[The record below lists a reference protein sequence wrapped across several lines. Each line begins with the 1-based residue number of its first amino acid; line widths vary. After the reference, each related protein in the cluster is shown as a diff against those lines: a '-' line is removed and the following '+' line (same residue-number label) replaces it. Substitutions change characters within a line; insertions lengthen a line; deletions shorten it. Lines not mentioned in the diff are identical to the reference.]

1 MVVYLRKNSLDEYA
15 QLPRRQRMINIAVL
29 EDDLYLQQR
38 FKRILKGW
46 DYVQQ
51 VFTCSDN
58 AEFLAC
64 LNDHHIDILLAD
76 LDLPDGRGNQSIKI
90 FSTTVDTAIT
100 IVISSS
106 MDSAVILQAIA
117 DGAVGYVHK
126 SDDSSEIITVIK
138 TAMAGDSP
146 ISPSIANQIV
156 VNIQNNYND
165 APLAGLLRN
174 RAGHKPEGQ
183 AEPKQN
189 AKILSPRELEVLNLI
204 SRGLSYS
211 EVASTLSISQT
222 TVPVHIRNIYRKL
235 QSKNRSEAVFE
246 ARNLGLLN

>member
-1 MVVYLRKNSLDEYA
+1 
-15 QLPRRQRMINIAVL
+15 MINIAVL

-38 FKRILKGW
+38 FVRIFKDW

-64 LNDHHIDILLAD
+64 LDSHHIDILLAD
-76 LDLPDGRGNQSIKI
+76 LDLPDGRGNQSIKA
-90 FSTTVDTAIT
+90 FSTTAATAIT

-117 DGAVGYVHK
+117 DGAVGYIHK
-126 SDDSSEIITVIK
+126 GDESSEIITVIK
-138 TAMAGDSP
+138 TALAGDSP
-146 ISPSIANQIV
+146 ISQSIANKIV
-156 VNIQNNYND
+156 ATLQNNEND
-165 APLAGLLRN
+165 IPHSAISLN
-174 RAGHKPEGQ
+174 RTGRQPEDHGDANQ
-183 AEPKQN
+183 K

>member
-1 MVVYLRKNSLDEYA
+1 
-15 QLPRRQRMINIAVL
+15 MINIAVL

-38 FKRILKGW
+38 FVRIFKDW

-64 LNDHHIDILLAD
+64 LDSHHIDILLAD
-76 LDLPDGRGNQSIKI
+76 LDLPDGRGNQSIKA
-90 FSTTVDTAIT
+90 FSTTAATAIT

-117 DGAVGYVHK
+117 DGAVGYIHK
-126 SDDSSEIITVIK
+126 GDESSEIITVIK
-138 TAMAGDSP
+138 TALAGDSP
-146 ISPSIANQIV
+146 ISPSIANKIV
-156 VNIQNNYND
+156 ATLQNNEND
-165 APLAGLLRN
+165 IPHSAISLN
-174 RAGHKPEGQ
+174 RTGRQPEDHGDANQ
-183 AEPKQN
+183 KAE
-189 AKILSPRELEVLNLI
+189 ILSPRELEVLNLI

>member
-1 MVVYLRKNSLDEYA
+1 
-15 QLPRRQRMINIAVL
+15 MINIAVL

-38 FKRILKGW
+38 FVRIFKDW

-64 LNDHHIDILLAD
+64 LDSHHIDILLAD
-76 LDLPDGRGNQSIKI
+76 LDLPDGRGNQSIKA
-90 FSTTVDTAIT
+90 FSTTAATAIT

-117 DGAVGYVHK
+117 DGAVGYIHK
-126 SDDSSEIITVIK
+126 GDESSEIITVIK
-138 TAMAGDSP
+138 TALAGDSP
-146 ISPSIANQIV
+146 ISPSIANKIV
-156 VNIQNNYND
+156 ATLQNNEND
-165 APLAGLLRN
+165 IPHSAISLN
-174 RAGHKPEGQ
+174 RTGRQ
-183 AEPKQN
+183 PKDHGDANQK

>member
-1 MVVYLRKNSLDEYA
+1 
-15 QLPRRQRMINIAVL
+15 MINIAVL

-38 FKRILKGW
+38 FVRIFKDW

-64 LNDHHIDILLAD
+64 LYSHHIDILLAD
-76 LDLPDGRGNQSIKI
+76 LDLPDGRGNQSIKA
-90 FSTTVDTAIT
+90 FSTTAATAIT

-117 DGAVGYVHK
+117 DGAVGYIHK
-126 SDDSSEIITVIK
+126 GDESSEIITVIK
-138 TAMAGDSP
+138 TALAGDSP
-146 ISPSIANQIV
+146 ISPSIANKIV
-156 VNIQNNYND
+156 ATLQNNEND
-165 APLAGLLRN
+165 IPHSAISLN
-174 RAGHKPEGQ
+174 RTGRQPEDHGDANQ
-183 AEPKQN
+183 KAE
-189 AKILSPRELEVLNLI
+189 ILSPRELEVLNLI

>member
-1 MVVYLRKNSLDEYA
+1 
-15 QLPRRQRMINIAVL
+15 MINIAVL

-38 FKRILKGW
+38 FVRIFKDW

-64 LNDHHIDILLAD
+64 LDSHHIDILLAD
-76 LDLPDGRGNQSIKI
+76 LDLPDGRGNQSIKA
-90 FSTTVDTAIT
+90 FSTTAATAIT

-117 DGAVGYVHK
+117 DGAVGYIHK
-126 SDDSSEIITVIK
+126 GDESSEIITVIK
-138 TAMAGDSP
+138 TALAGDSP
-146 ISPSIANQIV
+146 ISPSIANKIV
-156 VNIQNNYND
+156 VTLQNNEND
-165 APLAGLLRN
+165 IPHSAISLN
-174 RAGHKPEGQ
+174 RTGRQPEDHGDANQ
-183 AEPKQN
+183 KAE
-189 AKILSPRELEVLNLI
+189 ILSPRELEVLNLI

>member
-1 MVVYLRKNSLDEYA
+1 
-15 QLPRRQRMINIAVL
+15 MINIAVL

-38 FKRILKGW
+38 FVRIFKDW

-58 AEFLAC
+58 AEFLAY
-64 LNDHHIDILLAD
+64 LDSHHIDVLLAD
-76 LDLPDGRGNQSIKI
+76 LDLPDGRGNQSIKA
-90 FSTTVDTAIT
+90 FSTTAATAIT

-117 DGAVGYVHK
+117 DGAVGYIHK
-126 SDDSSEIITVIK
+126 GDESSEIITVIK
-138 TAMAGDSP
+138 TALAGDSP
-146 ISPSIANQIV
+146 ISQSIANKIV
-156 VNIQNNYND
+156 ATLQNNEND
-165 APLAGLLRN
+165 IPHSAISLN
-174 RAGHKPEGQ
+174 RTGRQPEDHGDANQ
-183 AEPKQN
+183 K

>member
-1 MVVYLRKNSLDEYA
+1 
-15 QLPRRQRMINIAVL
+15 MINIAVL

-38 FKRILKGW
+38 FARVLRDW
-46 DYVQQ
+46 DHVQQ

-64 LNDHHIDILLAD
+64 LENHHIDILLAD
-76 LDLPDGRGNQSIKI
+76 LDLPDGRGNQSIKT
-90 FSTTVDTAIT
+90 FSTTVDATIT

-106 MDSAVILQAIA
+106 MDSTVILQAIA
-117 DGAVGYVHK
+117 DGAVGYIHK
-126 SDDSSEIITVIK
+126 GDESSEIINVIE

-146 ISPSIANQIV
+146 ISPSIANKIV
-156 VNIQNNYND
+156 ATLQNNGND
-165 APLAGLLRN
+165 APLAGLFRN
-174 RAGHKPEGQ
+174 KAGHTPEGQ
-183 AEPKQN
+183 VEPKQK
-189 AKILSPRELEVLNLI
+189 AEILSPRELEVLNLI

-211 EVASTLSISQT
+211 EVATTLSIAPT

>member
-1 MVVYLRKNSLDEYA
+1 
-15 QLPRRQRMINIAVL
+15 MINIAVL

-38 FKRILKGW
+38 FVRIFKDW

-58 AEFLAC
+58 GEFLAC
-64 LNDHHIDILLAD
+64 LDSHHIDILLAD
-76 LDLPDGRGNQSIKI
+76 LDLPDGRGNQSIKA
-90 FSTTVDTAIT
+90 FSTTAATAIT

-117 DGAVGYVHK
+117 DGAVGYIHK
-126 SDDSSEIITVIK
+126 GDESSEIITVIK
-138 TAMAGDSP
+138 TALAGDSP
-146 ISPSIANQIV
+146 ISPSIANKIV
-156 VNIQNNYND
+156 ATLQNNEND
-165 APLAGLLRN
+165 IPHSAISLN
-174 RAGHKPEGQ
+174 RTGRQPEDHGDANQ
-183 AEPKQN
+183 KAE
-189 AKILSPRELEVLNLI
+189 ILSPRELEVLNLI

>member
-1 MVVYLRKNSLDEYA
+1 
-15 QLPRRQRMINIAVL
+15 MINIAVL

-38 FKRILKGW
+38 FARILKDW
-46 DYVQQ
+46 DHVQQ

-64 LNDHHIDILLAD
+64 LDSHHIDILLAD
-76 LDLPDGRGNQSIKI
+76 LDLPDGRGNQSIKA
-90 FSTTVDTAIT
+90 FSTTAATAIT

-117 DGAVGYVHK
+117 DGAVGYIHK
-126 SDDSSEIITVIK
+126 GDESSEIITVIK
-138 TAMAGDSP
+138 TALAGDSP
-146 ISPSIANQIV
+146 ISPSIANKIV
-156 VNIQNNYND
+156 ATLQNNEND
-165 APLAGLLRN
+165 IPHSAISLN
-174 RAGHKPEGQ
+174 RTGRQPEDHGDANQ
-183 AEPKQN
+183 KAE
-189 AKILSPRELEVLNLI
+189 ILSPRELEVLNLI

>member
-1 MVVYLRKNSLDEYA
+1 MF
-15 QLPRRQRMINIAVL
+15 NIAVL

-38 FKRILKGW
+38 FVRIFKDW

-64 LNDHHIDILLAD
+64 LDSHHIDILLAD
-76 LDLPDGRGNQSIKI
+76 LDLPDGRGNQSIKA
-90 FSTTVDTAIT
+90 FSSTAATAIT

-117 DGAVGYVHK
+117 DGAVGYIHK
-126 SDDSSEIITVIK
+126 GDESSEIITVIK
-138 TAMAGDSP
+138 TALAGDSP
-146 ISPSIANQIV
+146 ISPSIANKIV
-156 VNIQNNYND
+156 ATLQNNEND
-165 APLAGLLRN
+165 IPHSAISLN
-174 RAGHKPEGQ
+174 RTGRQPEDHGDANQ
-183 AEPKQN
+183 KAE
-189 AKILSPRELEVLNLI
+189 ILSPRELEVLNLI

>member
-1 MVVYLRKNSLDEYA
+1 
-15 QLPRRQRMINIAVL
+15 MINIAVL
-29 EDDLYLQQR
+29 EDDLYLQKR
-38 FKRILKGW
+38 FARILKDW
-46 DYVQQ
+46 DHVKQ

-64 LNDHHIDILLAD
+64 LENHHIDILLAD
-76 LDLPDGRGNQSIKI
+76 LDLPDGRGNHSIKA
-90 FSTTVDTAIT
+90 FSTKVDRAIT

-117 DGAVGYVHK
+117 DGAVGYIHK
-126 SDDSSEIITVIK
+126 GDDSPEIIKVIK

-146 ISPSIANQIV
+146 ISPSIANKIV
-156 VNIQNNYND
+156 ATLQNNGND
-165 APLAGLLRN
+165 VPLAGLFRN
-174 RAGHKPEGQ
+174 KAGRKPEDQ
-183 AEPKQN
+183 AEPKQKAEN
-189 AKILSPRELEVLNLI
+189 LSPRELEVLNLI

-211 EVASTLSISQT
+211 EVATTLSIAPT

>member
-1 MVVYLRKNSLDEYA
+1 
-15 QLPRRQRMINIAVL
+15 MINIAVL

-38 FKRILKGW
+38 FARILKDW
-46 DYVQQ
+46 DHVQQ

-64 LNDHHIDILLAD
+64 LENHHIDILLAD
-76 LDLPDGRGNQSIKI
+76 LDLPDGRGNQSIKA
-90 FSTTVDTAIT
+90 FSTIVDTAIT

-106 MDSAVILQAIA
+106 MDSTVILQAIA
-117 DGAVGYVHK
+117 DGAVGYIHK
-126 SDDSSEIITVIK
+126 GDDSSEIITVIK

-146 ISPSIANQIV
+146 ISPSIANKIV
-156 VNIQNNYND
+156 ATLQNNGND
-165 APLAGLLRN
+165 VPLAGLFRN
-174 RAGHKPEGQ
+174 KAGRKPEDQ
-183 AEPKQN
+183 ADTKKN
-189 AKILSPRELEVLNLI
+189 TKILSPRESEVLNLI

-211 EVASTLSISQT
+211 EVATTLSIAPT

>member
-1 MVVYLRKNSLDEYA
+1 
-15 QLPRRQRMINIAVL
+15 MINIAVL

-38 FKRILKGW
+38 FARVLRDWGL
-46 DYVQQ
+46 VQQ

-64 LNDHHIDILLAD
+64 LENHHIDILLAD
-76 LDLPDGRGNQSIKI
+76 LDLPDGRGNQSIKT

-106 MDSAVILQAIA
+106 MDSTVILQAIA
-117 DGAVGYVHK
+117 DGAVGYIHK
-126 SDDSSEIITVIK
+126 GDESSEIINVIE

-146 ISPSIANQIV
+146 ISPSIANKIV
-156 VNIQNNYND
+156 ATLQNNGND
-165 APLAGLLRN
+165 APLAGLFRN
-174 RAGHKPEGQ
+174 KAGRKPEGQ
-183 AEPKQN
+183 AEPKQKAEN
-189 AKILSPRELEVLNLI
+189 LSPRELEVLNLI

-211 EVASTLSISQT
+211 EVATTLSIAPT

>member
-1 MVVYLRKNSLDEYA
+1 
-15 QLPRRQRMINIAVL
+15 MINIAVL

-38 FKRILKGW
+38 FVRIFKDW

-64 LNDHHIDILLAD
+64 LDSHHIDILLAD
-76 LDLPDGRGNQSIKI
+76 LDLPDGRGNQSIKA
-90 FSTTVDTAIT
+90 FSTTAATAIT

-117 DGAVGYVHK
+117 DGAVGYIHK
-126 SDDSSEIITVIK
+126 GDESSEIITVIK
-138 TAMAGDSP
+138 TALAGDSP
-146 ISPSIANQIV
+146 ISPSIANKIV
-156 VNIQNNYND
+156 ATLQNNEND
-165 APLAGLLRN
+165 IPHSAISLN
-174 RAGHKPEGQ
+174 RTGRQPEDHGDANQ
-183 AEPKQN
+183 KAE
-189 AKILSPRELEVLNLI
+189 ILSPRELEVLNLI

-246 ARNLGLLN
+246 AQNLGLLN

>member
-1 MVVYLRKNSLDEYA
+1 MV
-15 QLPRRQRMINIAVL
+15 NIAVL

-38 FKRILKGW
+38 FARVLRDWGL
-46 DYVQQ
+46 VQQ

-64 LNDHHIDILLAD
+64 LENHHIDILLAD
-76 LDLPDGRGNQSIKI
+76 LDLPDGRGNQSIKT
-90 FSTTVDTAIT
+90 FSTTVDTTIT

-106 MDSAVILQAIA
+106 MDSTVILQAIT
-117 DGAVGYVHK
+117 DGAVGYIHK
-126 SDDSSEIITVIK
+126 GDESSEIINVIE

-146 ISPSIANQIV
+146 ISPSIANKIV
-156 VNIQNNYND
+156 ATLQNNGND
-165 APLAGLLRN
+165 APLAGLFRN
-174 RAGHKPEGQ
+174 KAGHTPEGQ
-183 AEPKQN
+183 VEPKQK
-189 AKILSPRELEVLNLI
+189 AEILSPRELEVLNLI

-211 EVASTLSISQT
+211 EVATTLSIAPT

>member
-1 MVVYLRKNSLDEYA
+1 
-15 QLPRRQRMINIAVL
+15 MINIAVL

-38 FKRILKGW
+38 FVRIFKDW

-64 LNDHHIDILLAD
+64 LDSHHIDILLAD
-76 LDLPDGRGNQSIKI
+76 LDLPDGRGNQSIKA
-90 FSTTVDTAIT
+90 FSTTAATAIT

-117 DGAVGYVHK
+117 DGAVGYIHK
-126 SDDSSEIITVIK
+126 GDESSEIITVIK
-138 TAMAGDSP
+138 TALAGDSP
-146 ISPSIANQIV
+146 ISQSIANKIV
-156 VNIQNNYND
+156 VTLQNNEND
-165 APLAGLLRN
+165 IPHSAISLN
-174 RAGHKPEGQ
+174 RTGRQPEDHGDANQ
-183 AEPKQN
+183 KAE
-189 AKILSPRELEVLNLI
+189 ILSPRELEVLNLI

>member
-1 MVVYLRKNSLDEYA
+1 
-15 QLPRRQRMINIAVL
+15 MINIAVL

-38 FKRILKGW
+38 FARVLRDW
-46 DYVQQ
+46 DHVQQ

-58 AEFLAC
+58 AEFLAW
-64 LNDHHIDILLAD
+64 LENHHIDILLAD
-76 LDLPDGRGNQSIKI
+76 LDLPDGRGNQSIKT
-90 FSTTVDTAIT
+90 FSTTVDTTIT

-106 MDSAVILQAIA
+106 MDSTVILQAIT
-117 DGAVGYVHK
+117 DGAVGYIHK
-126 SDDSSEIITVIK
+126 GDESSEIINVIE

-146 ISPSIANQIV
+146 ISPSIANKIV
-156 VNIQNNYND
+156 ATLQNNGND
-165 APLAGLLRN
+165 APLAGLFRN
-174 RAGHKPEGQ
+174 KAGHTPEGQ
-183 AEPKQN
+183 VEPKQK
-189 AKILSPRELEVLNLI
+189 AEILSPRELEVLNLI

-211 EVASTLSISQT
+211 EVATTLSIAPT

>member
-1 MVVYLRKNSLDEYA
+1 
-15 QLPRRQRMINIAVL
+15 MINIAVL

-38 FKRILKGW
+38 FVRIFKDW

-64 LNDHHIDILLAD
+64 LNSHHIDILLAD
-76 LDLPDGRGNQSIKI
+76 LDLPDGRGNQSIKA
-90 FSTTVDTAIT
+90 FSTTAATAIT

-117 DGAVGYVHK
+117 DGAVGYIHK
-126 SDDSSEIITVIK
+126 GDESSEIITVIK
-138 TAMAGDSP
+138 TALAGDSP
-146 ISPSIANQIV
+146 ISPSIANKIV
-156 VNIQNNYND
+156 ATLQNNEND
-165 APLAGLLRN
+165 IPHSAISLN
-174 RAGHKPEGQ
+174 RTGRQPEDHGDANQ
-183 AEPKQN
+183 KAE
-189 AKILSPRELEVLNLI
+189 ILSPRELEVLNLI

-222 TVPVHIRNIYRKL
+222 TVPVHIRIIYRKL

>member
-1 MVVYLRKNSLDEYA
+1 
-15 QLPRRQRMINIAVL
+15 MINIAVL

-38 FKRILKGW
+38 FVRIFKDW

-64 LNDHHIDILLAD
+64 LDSHHIDILLAD
-76 LDLPDGRGNQSIKI
+76 LDLPDGRGNQSIKA
-90 FSTTVDTAIT
+90 FSTTAATAIT

-117 DGAVGYVHK
+117 DGAVGYIHK
-126 SDDSSEIITVIK
+126 GDESSEIITVIK
-138 TAMAGDSP
+138 TALAGDSP
-146 ISPSIANQIV
+146 ISPSIANEIV
-156 VNIQNNYND
+156 ATLQNNEND
-165 APLAGLLRN
+165 IPHSAISLN
-174 RAGHKPEGQ
+174 RTGRQPEDHGDANQ
-183 AEPKQN
+183 KAE
-189 AKILSPRELEVLNLI
+189 ILSPRELEVLNLI

>member
-1 MVVYLRKNSLDEYA
+1 
-15 QLPRRQRMINIAVL
+15 MINIAVL

-64 LNDHHIDILLAD
+64 LSDHHIDILLAD

-126 SDDSSEIITVIK
+126 SDDSSEIIKVIK

-146 ISPSIANQIV
+146 ISPSIANKIV
-156 VNIQNNYND
+156 ATLQSNGNDVPLVGILQNRTGRQPEDHGVAVGGAAAEREVFAAIGGVGCQYFGDTLKNLGH
-165 APLAGLLRN
+165 AIHRRAHSIKAQGFARHQLVAQRAQLR
-174 RAGHKPEGQ
+174 
-183 AEPKQN
+183 
-189 AKILSPRELEVLNLI
+189 I
-204 SRGLSYS
+204 
-211 EVASTLSISQT
+211 
-222 TVPVHIRNIYRKL
+222 HIRIKPAL
-235 QSKNRSEAVFE
+235 
-246 ARNLGLLN
+246 